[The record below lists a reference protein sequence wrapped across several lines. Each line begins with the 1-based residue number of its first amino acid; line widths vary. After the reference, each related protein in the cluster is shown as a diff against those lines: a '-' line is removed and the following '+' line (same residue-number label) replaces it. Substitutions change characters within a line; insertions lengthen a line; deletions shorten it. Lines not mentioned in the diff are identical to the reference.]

1 MNENYD
7 LISTSSLSDNENEE
21 EEEEEDKRQIKPTI
35 KNLIIS
41 NDSITTSYEP
51 MSYTISFNKD
61 NSNSLNNAKPRNNNK
76 TDKTIKTGKKTP
88 PPSLPLLLLLVVV
101 VVAVKNLY
109 RMIISLMNWILIIFI

>member
-1 MNENYD
+1 MKMKE
-7 LISTSSLSDNENEE
+7 EEEE

-76 TDKTIKTGKKTP
+76 TDKTIKTGKHHHH
-88 PPSLPLLLLLVVV
+88 
-101 VVAVKNLY
+101 Y
-109 RMIISLMNWILIIFI
+109 HYYCCWWW